1 MVIRKGE
8 QMVRKDMTVDNG
20 FASALER
27 LADSQDP
34 ISTSTLFSLSDV
46 NRQEL
51 QRFAET
57 WLGLPVERRRQIAM
71 AMGELAEENIEAD
84 FNRLFR
90 YLLDDED
97 AEVREHAVDGLWEDE
112 DAGLINPMI
121 GAMRSDAAA
130 RVRAAAA
137 SSLGRFVLL
146 AETKRIP
153 AERGEQI
160 AEALLSVIRNPGE
173 DELVR
178 RRAIESIA
186 YRGDET
192 VRDIVESAFASDD
205 ARMRAS
211 ALFAMGRSADPY
223 WRRTVAQELW
233 SADPHLRFEAARAAG
248 ELEYKVVVPRL
259 VELLEDPDREVQEAS
274 ITALGQIGG
283 KVAREALV
291 ALVEGDDEVA
301 RDLAQD
307 ALDELEFT
315 RESELLLY
323 DMGLGENEQDVIEDV
338 QDELEDEDR
347 EEEE

>member
-1 MVIRKGE
+1 MNPERTRSMVKKEPRIDTAFQG
-8 QMVRKDMTVDNG
+8 
-20 FASALER
+20 ALER
-27 LADSQDP
+27 LQDTGTTIP
-34 ISTSTLFSLSDV
+34 TSTLFTLSDV

-51 QRFAET
+51 QHFAET
-57 WLGLPVERRRQIAM
+57 WTRLPAERRRYVTR

-97 AEVREHAVDGLWEDE
+97 PQVREDAINGLWEDE
-112 DAGLINPMI
+112 DVCLINPLI

-146 AETKRIP
+146 SETKRIP
-153 AERGEQI
+153 SERGEQI
-160 AEALLSVIRNPGE
+160 GEALLSVIRNGGE

-192 VRDIVESAFASDD
+192 VRDIVESAYATDD
-205 ARMRAS
+205 AKMRAS
-211 ALFAMGRSADPY
+211 AIFAMGRSADPY

-233 SADPHLRFEAARAAG
+233 SADPQIRFEAARAAG
-248 ELEYKVVVPRL
+248 ELEYKVVVARL
-259 VELLEDPDREVQEAS
+259 IELLEDPDREVQEAS

-283 KVAREALV
+283 RVAREAL
-291 ALVEGDDEVA
+291 LTLLEGDDEIA
-301 RDLAQD
+301 RELAQD
-307 ALDELEFT
+307 ALDELEFA
-315 RESELLLY
+315 RDSEMLLY
-323 DMGLGENEQDVIEDV
+323 DMDLTNDDQEMQQDPAEGLIAKD
-338 QDELEDEDR
+338 
-347 EEEE
+347 EEE